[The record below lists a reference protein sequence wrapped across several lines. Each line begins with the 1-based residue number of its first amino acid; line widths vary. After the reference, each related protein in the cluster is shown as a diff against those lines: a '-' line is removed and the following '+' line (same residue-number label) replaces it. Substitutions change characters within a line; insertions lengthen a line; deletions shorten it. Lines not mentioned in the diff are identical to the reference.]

1 MKNIFFIILALM
13 SFSHLSIAQKT
24 SPVAWDF
31 KLIKINA
38 HEYKFTATA
47 TMQPTWVLYS
57 QFTDPEGPVPTTF
70 TVNGKQIQ
78 LKEESHLMTEM
89 DEMFMVEVKKF
100 KNTAV
105 FSTVVHKE
113 KNTAIKG
120 DVEFMTCDGLRC
132 LPPTKVPFELNF

>member
-1 MKNIFFIILALM
+1 M

-100 KNTAV
+100 KNTA
-105 FSTVVHKE
+105 
-113 KNTAIKG
+113 IKG
-120 DVEFMTCDGLRC
+120 DVEYMTCDGLRC